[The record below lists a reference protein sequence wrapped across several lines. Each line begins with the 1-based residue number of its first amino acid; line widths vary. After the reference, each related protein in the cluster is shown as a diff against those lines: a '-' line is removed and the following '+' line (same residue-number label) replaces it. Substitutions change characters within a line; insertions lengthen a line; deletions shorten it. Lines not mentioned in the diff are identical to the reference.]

1 MSHDVIVIGT
11 GLAGL
16 TAAVR
21 LAEGGARVLVLA
33 KGIGSTH
40 LTGGTVDVLGYAPPP
55 GGERV
60 AAPGEALAGLP
71 DSHPYA
77 RLGGA
82 PAVAAALE
90 WLREQVAASPFAPYA
105 YAGGLEENLL
115 LPTAVGVPKPAA
127 MAPSTM
133 LAGDLRAGGAGGS
146 FCIAGFRQ
154 LKDFHPALAA
164 DNLSAAHAPRASGDA
179 TAGVD
184 PGDQMRAGGPESI
197 EARSVELD
205 LPVTGRA
212 DVNAQGM
219 AQALEDP
226 AVRGALVAQ
235 LAGRLRAGERV
246 GLPAVLGLSD
256 PHAVW
261 SDVEHRLG
269 CPVFEIPTLPPSVP
283 GMRLYTLLRAAL
295 RRLGGRIILGP
306 EVIGGVGDGPRLEGV
321 RVGLGRRDAVHRA
334 GQIVLATGGFASGG
348 LALDSHWRPRESAL
362 GLPLSFLPEAGAPRF
377 VPGYFDDQPMAR
389 AGLAVDDALRP
400 LGEGGE
406 PVYENVRI
414 AGASL
419 GGAVPWKEKSG
430 DGISLASGHRA
441 AELIARESTAATT
454 GANT

>member
-1 MSHDVIVIGT
+1 MSHDVIVVGT
-11 GLAGL
+11 GVAGL

-40 LTGGTVDVLGYAPPP
+40 LTGGTVDVLGYAPAP
-55 GGERV
+55 GSDGATAERV
-60 AAPGEALAGLP
+60 TAPGEALAGLP
-71 DSHPYA
+71 ASHPYA
-77 RLGGA
+77 RLGA

-90 WLREQVAASPFAPYA
+90 WLREQVAASAFAPYA

-115 LPTAVGVPKPAA
+115 LPTAVGVPKPTA
-127 MAPSTM
+127 MAPATM
-133 LAGDLRAGGAGGS
+133 LAGDLRGGGPV
-146 FCIAGFRQ
+146 CIAGFRQ

-164 DNLSAAHAPRASGDA
+164 DNLGA
-179 TAGVD
+179 TDLV
-184 PGDQMRAGGPESI
+184 
-197 EARSVELD
+197 EARGVELD

-219 AQALEDP
+219 ARALEDP

-246 GLPAVLGLSD
+246 GLPAVLGLDD

-261 SDVEHRLG
+261 SDLEHRLG

-306 EVIGGVGDGPRLEGV
+306 EVVGGVGEGPRLEGV
-321 RVGLGRRDAVHRA
+321 RAVIGRRESVHRA

-348 LALDSHWRPRESAL
+348 LALDSRWRAREGAL
-362 GLPLSFLPEAGAPRF
+362 GLPLSFVPEAGSPRF

-389 AGLAVDDALRP
+389 AGLAVDDELRP

-406 PVYENVRI
+406 PVHENVRV

-441 AELIARESTAATT
+441 AELIARETSAATT
-454 GANT
+454 GAT